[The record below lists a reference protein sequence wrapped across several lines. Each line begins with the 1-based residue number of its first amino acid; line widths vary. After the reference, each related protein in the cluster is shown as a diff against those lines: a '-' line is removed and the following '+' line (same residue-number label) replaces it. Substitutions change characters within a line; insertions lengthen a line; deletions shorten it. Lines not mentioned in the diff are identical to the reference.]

1 MTVSDDPRGTA
12 APPVSQGGRA
22 RLNVLG
28 VHLYLE
34 QDGKVL
40 LGLRHPDCAFA
51 GMTHHFLAGHCE
63 QESAV
68 ACLVREAEE
77 EAGIAVDPAGVELVH
92 VVHVVDRPGGQP
104 RMQFVFRAR
113 QWTGTPQVR
122 EPDRCLSWGWWPVD
136 ALPDRIVPYTRAAID
151 GIRAGRL
158 YTEMGW

>member
-12 APPVSQGGRA
+12 APPVSPGGRA

-92 VVHVVDRPGGQP
+92 VVHVVDRPGGRP